1 MPLGRA
7 RSKLLGWKALLVP
20 VDVRVAVV
28 VVLLAIVGCSDDDQR
43 ATPTSSSALPESTQ
57 PSSTTAISSATAT
70 TCTPIEPVVHQPDEH
85 QIVDVFVFC
94 GPGVAYDLD
103 LRRVSRLVPADAQP
117 LTAALTQLLIGVTPE
132 EAATGLAS
140 AFSSYTAG
148 GLRSAD
154 IDGGIAVLDFT
165 NGFVRT
171 GNFGT
176 SNLSAVVMMQIEA
189 TVFQFPEVTGLD
201 LRVDGERFCGWE
213 ATCEGAAYPLR
224 SRDSE

>member
-1 MPLGRA
+1 MPVA
-7 RSKLLGWKALLVP
+7 
-20 VDVRVAVV
+20 VRVGVV

-43 ATPTSSSALPESTQ
+43 ATPAPSSALPESTQ
-57 PSSTTAISSATAT
+57 PSSTTAISASTVT
-70 TCTPIEPVVHQPDEH
+70 TCTSSEPVVQQPDEH

-94 GPGVAYDLD
+94 GAGVAHDLD
-103 LRRVSRLVPADAQP
+103 LRSVSRLVPADADP
-117 LTAALTQLLIGVTPE
+117 LTAAVTQLLIGVTPE
-132 EAATGLAS
+132 EAAIGLAS

-148 GLRSAD
+148 GLRSAH

-201 LRVDGERFCGWE
+201 LSVNGERFCGWE
-213 ATCEGAAYPLR
+213 ATCEGTPYPLR
-224 SRDSE
+224 SRDG